1 MMIFSNV
8 VQRNTVDFHSTSDVI
23 DSVLL
28 PDDRINSLDVSQIQA
43 PSFISFTK
51 YVPTKYWTT
60 VTTTTKIRN
69 ISG

>member
-51 YVPTKYWTT
+51 YVPTKY
-60 VTTTTKIRN
+60 
-69 ISG
+69 